1 MTIDEMYIFNSVAS
15 SSYEFD
21 SNYVDK
27 LSRLYPNLGSSAI
40 PLKAVLGGYYATNDS
55 ISRGLDLLKKAN
67 LDNPFIGY
75 PDMLLGRV
83 YEIIGEK
90 DSFNY
95 YTTKAFKKLP
105 NNSAS
110 YLLLAKKLLNENKLD
125 SLNYFFND
133 ISNRVNDINIWQIY
147 LASMLSVEDKY
158 EELKIDPSKVKQ
170 NAHRAKEFSDDNSV
184 RLLADYIIYGR
195 DVVSKNYNKYEDA
208 MNKFSDNQEYSIEL
222 MTEVISEIGDNY
234 DFYESI
240 IEMYFQTNNYEMV
253 VNTFSEMRIK
263 EMTMIKGNVLEMIAI
278 SHIYNNDI
286 QTGCNLAVILIN
298 NKYNLDSSVKIACRI
313 TE

>member
-1 MTIDEMYIFNSVAS
+1 
-15 SSYEFD
+15 
-21 SNYVDK
+21 
-27 LSRLYPNLGSSAI
+27 
-40 PLKAVLGGYYATNDS
+40 
-55 ISRGLDLLKKAN
+55 
-67 LDNPFIGY
+67 
-75 PDMLLGRV
+75 
-83 YEIIGEK
+83 
-90 DSFNY
+90 
-95 YTTKAFKKLP
+95 
-105 NNSAS
+105 
-110 YLLLAKKLLNENKLD
+110 
-125 SLNYFFND
+125 
-133 ISNRVNDINIWQIY
+133 
-147 LASMLSVEDKY
+147 
-158 EELKIDPSKVKQ
+158 
-170 NAHRAKEFSDDNSV
+170 
-184 RLLADYIIYGR
+184 
-195 DVVSKNYNKYEDA
+195 
-208 MNKFSDNQEYSIEL
+208 